1 MISSEGR
8 ERLALVFNVL
18 RFRRRGDVTFRIWAI
33 LTAASEDDWDDAR
46 DGIASTQPLRISRC
60 A

>member
-1 MISSEGR
+1 MIPSEGR

-18 RFRRRGDVTFRIWAI
+18 RFRRRGDVTFRLWTI
-33 LTAASEDDWDDAR
+33 LTAELPDDWDDAR
-46 DGIASTQPLRISRC
+46 DGMASTQPMGISRC